1 MNLTKEDIEFMKN
14 YIEIRTDLADV
25 GILGEQ
31 EIKICKLFV
40 KILQSIERSDNDVNC
55 DWLCGYLF
63 NNTIYYSYNNDF
75 YWINRTNFKKNN
87 RKIQK

>member
-14 YIEIRTDLADV
+14 YIEIRTYLADV

-31 EIKICKLFV
+31 KIKICKLFV

-55 DWLCGYLF
+55 D
-63 NNTIYYSYNNDF
+63 
-75 YWINRTNFKKNN
+75 
-87 RKIQK
+87 